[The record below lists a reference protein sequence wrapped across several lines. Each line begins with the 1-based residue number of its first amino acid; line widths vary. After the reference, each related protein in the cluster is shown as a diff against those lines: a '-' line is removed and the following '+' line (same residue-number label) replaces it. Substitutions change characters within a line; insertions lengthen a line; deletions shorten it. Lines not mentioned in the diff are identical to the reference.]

1 MPGKLLVH
9 DKSQR
14 LHRMMIQIGF
24 WINIVKTHGLPSVEP
39 LMWLYIFTEQIK
51 SFGILEKI
59 SQSFLPDDLNIGRT
73 GHVR

>member
-1 MPGKLLVH
+1 MPGKLLVN

-24 WINIVKTHGLPSVEP
+24 WINIVKTHGLSSVES

-51 SFGILEKI
+51 SFGILEKVR
-59 SQSFLPDDLNIGRT
+59 SFIFNYYIAI
-73 GHVR
+73 